1 MTRYRLVE
9 GIPQADAGSGTAA
22 APRESRRAR
31 DLRVALVCARFNE
44 FITEELLAG
53 ALDAWRRHGGDE
65 AAATVARVPGAF
77 ELPMVAKQLAASGR
91 YDLVVALGCVIR
103 GDTPHFDYV
112 AGEAARGIAQA
123 AYDTGVPVAFG
134 VLTVETVEQARER
147 SALGGINKGGEAL
160 ESALDVALLLR
171 QLDA

>member
-9 GIPQADAGSGTAA
+9 GVPHATGADAPARSD
-22 APRESRRAR
+22 RAR
-31 DLRVALVCARFNE
+31 GLTAALVCARFNE
-44 FITEELLAG
+44 FIVAEMLEG
-53 ALDAWRRHGGDE
+53 ALDAWARHGGDE
-65 AAATVARVPGAF
+65 AQVTVARVPGAF
-77 ELPMVAKQLAASGR
+77 ELPLAAKHFAATRR
-91 YDLVVALGCVIR
+91 YDLIVALGCVIR

-147 SALGGINKGGEAL
+147 SSPARLNKGGEAL
-160 ESALDVALLLR
+160 ESALEMALLLR
-171 QLDA
+171 QT